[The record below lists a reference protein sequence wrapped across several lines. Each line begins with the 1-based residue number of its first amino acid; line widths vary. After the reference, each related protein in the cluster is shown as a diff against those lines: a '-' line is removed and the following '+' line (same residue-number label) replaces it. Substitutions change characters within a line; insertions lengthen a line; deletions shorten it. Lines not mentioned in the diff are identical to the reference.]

1 MFSNMNIYLWVIV
14 VALLLN
20 YFLHSLS
27 RFLDLNCLST
37 KLPEE
42 FNGHYSPDEYIR
54 SQEYLKENS
63 RFSFLTSSFD
73 LLLILLVIFLG
84 VFNTIDLWVRSFDF
98 SPIVTGLMFFGVLFI
113 IQDIITTPFSV
124 YSTFIIEEEFGF
136 NKTTPKTYILDK
148 IKGYF
153 LLIILGGFVL
163 FLILFFFESF
173 GHFAWFYAWIAL
185 SGFLIIIQPL
195 FTLFIAPIFNKF
207 TPLEEGELKDRI
219 NSFAESVH
227 FPISRIDIMDGSRR
241 SSKANAY
248 FSGLGNNKR
257 IALFDTLIEK
267 HSVDELV
274 SIIAHEVGHYK
285 KRHNIKGIV
294 LGVLQTGIMFF
305 MLSYFLNNQ
314 QLFAAF
320 GMENLST
327 YASFLFFSILYS
339 PIDLILSF
347 ITNKISRMQE
357 FEADAFA
364 QKSIG
369 TGKHLIEGL
378 KKLTVTSLGNLTPHP
393 LTVWLSYSHPPV
405 LDRIHALDGGD

>member
-1 MFSNMNIYLWVIV
+1 MNIYLWVIV
-14 VALLLN
+14 SALLLD
-20 YFLHSLS
+20 FLLHSLS
-27 RFLDLNCLST
+27 RFLDLKCLST

-42 FNGHYSPDEYIR
+42 FNGYYSPDEYIR
-54 SQEYLKENS
+54 SQEYLRENT
-63 RFSFLTSSFD
+63 RFSFFTSSFD

-84 VFNTIDLWVRSFDF
+84 LFNMIDLWVLSFDF
-98 SPIVTGLMFFGVLFI
+98 SPIVTGLMFFGVLFF
-113 IQDIITTPFSV
+113 IQDIVSTPFAL
-124 YSTFIIEEEFGF
+124 YGTFVIEEKFGF
-136 NKTTPKTYILDK
+136 NKTTLKTYILDK

-153 LLIILGGFVL
+153 LLIVIGGLVL
-163 FLILFFFESF
+163 SLVLFFFESF
-173 GHFAWFYAWIAL
+173 GHFAWFYAWASL
-185 SGFLIIIQPL
+185 SCFLILIQPL
-195 FTLFIAPIFNKF
+195 FTLFIAPMFNKF
-207 TPLEEGELKDRI
+207 TPLEDGELKDRI
-219 NSFAESVH
+219 NAFAESVN

-248 FSGLGNNKR
+248 FSGLGKNKR

-294 LGVLQTGIMFF
+294 QGVLQTGIMFF
-305 MLSYFLNNQ
+305 MLSFFLNNS

-320 GMENLST
+320 GVENLSI
-327 YASFLFFSILYS
+327 YASLLFFSLLYS
-339 PIDLILSF
+339 PIDFILSF
-347 ITNKISRMQE
+347 VANKISRMHE

-378 KKLTVTSLGNLTPHP
+378 KKLTVTNLGNLTPHP
-393 LTVWLSYSHPPV
+393 FTVWLSYSHPPV
-405 LDRIHALDGGD
+405 LDRIHSLDGSD

>member
-1 MFSNMNIYLWVIV
+1 MNIYLWVIV
-14 VALLLN
+14 VALLLD
-20 YFLHSLS
+20 FLLHTLS
-27 RFLDLNCLST
+27 RFLDLKCLST

-42 FNGHYSPDEYIR
+42 FNGHYSPDEYVR
-54 SQEYLKENS
+54 SQEYLRENS
-63 RFSFLTSSFD
+63 RFSFFTSSFD

-84 VFNTIDLWVRSFDF
+84 FFNILDLWVRSFDF
-98 SPIVTGLMFFGVLFI
+98 SPTVTGLMFFGVLYFV
-113 IQDIITTPFSV
+113 QDIISTPFAL
-124 YSTFIIEEEFGF
+124 YNTFIIEEKFGF

-153 LLIILGGFVL
+153 LLIIIGGFVL
-163 FLILFFFESF
+163 SLILFFFEGF
-173 GHFAWFYAWIAL
+173 GDFAWLYAWAAL
-185 SGFLIIIQPL
+185 SCFLILIQPL
-195 FTLFIAPIFNKF
+195 FTLFIAPMFNKF
-207 TPLEEGELKDRI
+207 TPLEDGELKNRI
-219 NSFAESVH
+219 NSFAKSVN

-248 FSGLGNNKR
+248 FSGLGKNKR

-274 SIIAHEVGHYK
+274 SIIAHEIGHYK

-294 LGVLQTGIMFF
+294 QGVFQTGIMFF
-305 MLSYFLNNQ
+305 MLSFFLNNP

-320 GMENLST
+320 GVENLSI
-327 YASFLFFSILYS
+327 YASFLFFSLLYS
-339 PIDLILSF
+339 PIDLVLSF
-347 ITNKISRMQE
+347 VANKISRMHE

-369 TGKHLIEGL
+369 TGKYLIEGL
-378 KKLTVTSLGNLTPHP
+378 KKLTVTNLGNLTPHP

-405 LDRIHALDGGD
+405 LDRIHALDCSD

>member
-1 MFSNMNIYLWVIV
+1 MNIYLWVIV
-14 VALLLN
+14 VALLLD
-20 YFLHSLS
+20 FLLHTLS
-27 RFLDLNCLST
+27 RFLDLKCLST

-42 FNGHYSPDEYIR
+42 FNGHYSPDEYVR
-54 SQEYLKENS
+54 SQEYLRENS
-63 RFSFLTSSFD
+63 RFSFFTSSFD

-84 VFNTIDLWVRSFDF
+84 FFNILDLWVRSFDF
-98 SPIVTGLMFFGVLFI
+98 SPTVTGLMFFGVLFFV
-113 IQDIITTPFSV
+113 QDIISTPFAL
-124 YSTFIIEEEFGF
+124 YNTFIIEEKFGF

-153 LLIILGGFVL
+153 LLIIIGGFVL
-163 FLILFFFESF
+163 SLILFFFEGF
-173 GHFAWFYAWIAL
+173 GDFAWLYAWAAL
-185 SGFLIIIQPL
+185 SCFLILIQPL
-195 FTLFIAPIFNKF
+195 FTLFIAPMFNKF
-207 TPLEEGELKDRI
+207 TPLEDGELKNRI
-219 NSFAESVH
+219 NSFAKSVN

-248 FSGLGNNKR
+248 FSGLGKNKR

-274 SIIAHEVGHYK
+274 SIIAHEIGHYK

-294 LGVLQTGIMFF
+294 QGVFQTGIMFF
-305 MLSYFLNNQ
+305 MLSFFLNNP

-320 GMENLST
+320 GVENLSI
-327 YASFLFFSILYS
+327 YASLLFFSILYS

-347 ITNKISRMQE
+347 VSNKISRMHE

-378 KKLTVTSLGNLTPHP
+378 KKLTVTNLGNLTPHP

-405 LDRIHALDGGD
+405 LDRIHALDGDD